1 MSPREIVAKAWA
13 ITVKEGSIRKWGFMS
28 AFVETLLNAKL
39 FIFQAWLIY
48 SYFWLQD
55 PIGFFTIEKVLF
67 QNLPNWLAV
76 IIYVTFIILLIIEW
90 LFPHMAKGAII
101 GLAAKSYKKEEV
113 KGGFVL
119 GLYNFWPIFA
129 IHELLF
135 LSGLTTVITLS
146 SLSLRYGAEAGILGV
161 GIIMSIWTLAN
172 VLEFFWIF
180 SEEAVVIRK
189 TGIRGAIS
197 KSFKLVIS
205 HIGHIV
211 FLCLLLFF
219 IFLRIIANLLMII
232 LIPAIVMGVGVS
244 LAFIMP
250 KIVGYSVA
258 VLLGIIIIFL
268 ASYFF
273 AYLEV
278 FRQTVWTITYIELS
292 KLKELDVIEEDAD
305 VTK

>member
-1 MSPREIVAKAWA
+1 MSPREIIAKAWA
-13 ITVKEGSIRKWGFMS
+13 ITVKEGSIRKWGFVS
-28 AFVETLLNAKL
+28 AFVETLHNAKL
-39 FIFQAWLIY
+39 FAFQAWLLY

-55 PIGFFTIEKVLF
+55 PISLLSIGKSLF
-67 QNLPNWLAV
+67 DNLPTWLV
-76 IIYVTFIILLIIEW
+76 ITIYVIFIIVFIIEW
-90 LFPHMAKGAII
+90 LFPHLAKGAII
-101 GLAAKSYKKEEV
+101 GLAAKSYNKEDV

-135 LSGLTTVITLS
+135 LSSLTTAITLCS
-146 SLSLRYGAEAGILGV
+146 FSLRYGAEASIPGV
-161 GIIMSIWTLAN
+161 GIILSLWALAN
-172 VLEFFWIF
+172 ILEFFWIF

-211 FLCLLLFF
+211 FLFLLLFF

-232 LIPAIVMGVGVS
+232 LVPAIVMGVGV
-244 LAFIMP
+244 LMAFVIP
-250 KIVGYSVA
+250 KVIGYSIAA
-258 VLLGIIIIFL
+258 VLGIVIIFL

-278 FRQTVWTITYIELS
+278 FRQTVWTLTYIELS
-292 KLKELDVIEEDAD
+292 KLKELDVIEEDID